1 MEVVPGGSAGALRRD
16 RLTLDPRP
24 CGRPG
29 AYGCLV
35 IAVGFLLML
44 IGFAFVVPRGG
55 VAGSTA
61 ARNVRVGPGGLS
73 PTPGYDDEPTR
84 RYRVLQVVLGLVM
97 MVGGFVIL
105 AVAT

>member
-1 MEVVPGGSAGALRRD
+1 
-16 RLTLDPRP
+16 
-24 CGRPG
+24 
-29 AYGCLV
+29 V
-35 IAVGFLLML
+35 IAVGMLLML

-73 PTPGYDDEPTR
+73 TTPGYDGEPTR
-84 RYRVLQVVLGLVM
+84 RYRVLQVLVGLVM
-97 MVGGFVIL
+97 MVGGFVII